1 VLRKPNTREVVSVL
15 SMPNTRDCMPDTS
28 DCVLS
33 MPNTRDCMPNKR
45 VLHMPKTRDCM
56 PDTSNCV
63 LSMPNTRETACLTL
77 ERLHA

>member
-1 VLRKPNTREVVSVL
+1 
-15 SMPNTRDCMPDTS
+15 
-28 DCVLS
+28 
-33 MPNTRDCMPNKR
+33 
-45 VLHMPKTRDCM
+45 MPKTRDCM